1 MRRAAFTD
9 GRSCGEL
16 GDAKV
21 RGACSETR
29 LVALVNATSSR
40 LSIVP
45 FANGPKTSMRHVLGR
60 KKINFFTRCAD
71 DATTNLSIRGP
82 EVSRWSLEVATGR
95 VQAPTPHARA
105 LPSVYTYQYRSS
117 ARHRAGAQ
125 VPKVLDP
132 ELSGELQEPARA
144 V

>member
-45 FANGPKTSMRHVLGR
+45 FANGPKISVGFTYTYLHMRGEERTDGPASYSITMGSESAAVR
-60 KKINFFTRCAD
+60 S
-71 DATTNLSIRGP
+71 SIR
-82 EVSRWSLEVATGR
+82 
-95 VQAPTPHARA
+95 
-105 LPSVYTYQYRSS
+105 
-117 ARHRAGAQ
+117 
-125 VPKVLDP
+125 
-132 ELSGELQEPARA
+132 
-144 V
+144 